1 MREYRF
7 LVEIAEAWS
16 IMDREKPTWQ
26 VLIRDADDLRTLLRI
41 ISDNC
46 EEDFEVYVKAG
57 TWTEEALL

>member
-1 MREYRF
+1 MSEYRF

-41 ISDNC
+41 INNC